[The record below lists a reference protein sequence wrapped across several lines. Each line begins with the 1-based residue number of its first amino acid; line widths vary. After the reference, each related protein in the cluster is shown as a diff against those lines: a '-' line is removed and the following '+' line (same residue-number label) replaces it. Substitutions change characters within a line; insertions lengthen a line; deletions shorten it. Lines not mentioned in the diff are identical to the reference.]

1 MFSFLLGSSADAHTE
16 AVSSPETSDGS
27 ASVQVDAGRNSKE
40 MPSTTNC
47 CSSEKCTHIHDQIE
61 TPASVP
67 VPRESQIASEQ
78 IHNEVNPKKWSTF
91 TECSEFSK
99 TKFCR
104 APSVRAQQLPIIF
117 EFDWMKSA
125 PRGSKRQRSL
135 AVSTPPTSPSHVTKP
150 QLKENV
156 SSSSNGKVG
165 DGSTTPPVKP
175 ITGPPLPD
183 IRKAVTMAGKDLE
196 TIAAEMNLR
205 VEDLEELMANRNESV
220 ERWAPVIAKCTRLTR
235 VGLLSLIS
243 RKCPCGCKSAGHYVY
258 TMLKKAGD
266 RAIVRC
272 REHLTKGWAGWQD
285 YKLNDELVDHFFT
298 GQSKEAELVA
308 DILLRLAN
316 ATVQTKIFCI
326 FVKA

>member
-1 MFSFLLGSSADAHTE
+1 MA
-16 AVSSPETSDGS
+16 
-27 ASVQVDAGRNSKE
+27 
-40 MPSTTNC
+40 
-47 CSSEKCTHIHDQIE
+47 
-61 TPASVP
+61 
-67 VPRESQIASEQ
+67 
-78 IHNEVNPKKWSTF
+78 
-91 TECSEFSK
+91 
-99 TKFCR
+99 
-104 APSVRAQQLPIIF
+104 
-117 EFDWMKSA
+117 
-125 PRGSKRQRSL
+125 
-135 AVSTPPTSPSHVTKP
+135 TPPASPSHSTKSP
-150 QLKENV
+150 AKTSDQ
-156 SSSSNGKVG
+156 SAPTGKSG
-165 DGSTTPPVKP
+165 GAPAAAQAKP

-183 IRKAVTMAGKDLE
+183 IRKAIAMAGKDLA
-196 TIAAEMNLR
+196 TIASEMNLP

-272 REHLTKGWAGWQD
+272 REHLTKGWVGWQE